1 MYEDRTFE
9 NILAEMLDLVPADL
23 DRREGSIICDALAPP
38 ARKLAEA
45 YTAMSTANLQEHAQT
60 ASGDALR
67 ARGADFGVD
76 PKPATPAVR
85 EGFFFDSTGAPF
97 DVPIGSRFGA
107 AGLIYDVTEKINAG
121 NYSLTCETAGAA
133 GNVPVGSLQP
143 IDYVNGLATATLGAV
158 LTPGTD
164 DETDDAYRARLYAHI
179 RTPPTSGNRSAY
191 LTWALEVAGVGDAY
205 VVPAWNGPNT
215 VKVSLLGTD
224 KLPASSFV
232 VAAVKAY
239 IDPDI
244 GFGEGMGEGAA
255 PAGAV
260 VTVVAAP
267 AVAVNVA
274 AEIVLTGSRTLSQV
288 RADFEAALVTYFAGI
303 AYKKDP
309 SVKLARIGAVLLDVP
324 GVEDYSDLVLN
335 GTAGNVSVPAGSV
348 AVAGTV
354 TVSE

>member
-23 DRREGSIICDALAPP
+23 DRREGSVIYDALAPP
-38 ARKLAEA
+38 ARKFAEA
-45 YTAMSTANLQEHAQT
+45 YAAMATANLQEHAQT

-67 ARGADFGVD
+67 ARGTDFGVD

-85 EGFFFDSTGAPF
+85 EGFFFDSSGAPF
-97 DVPIGSRFGA
+97 DVPIGSRFGSG
-107 AGLIYDVTEKINAG
+107 GLVYDVTEQIAAG
-121 NYSLTCETAGAA
+121 DYRLTCETAGAA

-158 LTPGTD
+158 LIPGTD
-164 DETDDAYRARLYAHI
+164 DESDDAYRARLYAHV
-179 RTPPTSGNRSAY
+179 RTPPTSGNRAAY
-191 LTWALEVAGVGDAY
+191 RAWALEVAGVGDAY
-205 VVPAWNGPNT
+205 VVPTWDGPNT

-224 KLPASSFV
+224 KRPAAAGV

-239 IDPDI
+239 IDPDT
-244 GFGEGMGEGAA
+244 GLGEGMGEGVA

-267 AVAVNVA
+267 AVTVNVVA
-274 AEIVLTGSRTLSQV
+274 VVVLTGSRTLSQV
-288 RADFEAALVTYFAGI
+288 QADFETAFREYLASI
-303 AYKKDP
+303 AYKNDP
-309 SVKLARIGAVLLDVP
+309 GVKVARVGSVLLDMP
-324 GVEDYSDLVLN
+324 GVEDYSDLTLN
-335 GTAGNVSVPAGSV
+335 GGTGNVTVPAGSV
-348 AVAGTV
+348 AVKGSV